1 MNAVATKL
9 FAPLFGLTLITL
21 GLFVSGET
29 SILQWAAVA
38 TMVLAWGVAVWAV
51 ARGSIII
58 DTPDNDIAEKER
70 ADKVVEQWRAQAA
83 NEVTGLRGDLSR
95 LHELVSDAVNTLTAA
110 FAQIQQ
116 QSREQEN
123 EVRRI
128 VDGGAE
134 SSVDVGAFAN
144 KAGAMMQDLVAVLAE
159 ESQNSSLTVQ
169 HIDSMSEHLDAI
181 FALLEDVESIADQ
194 TNLLALNAAIE
205 AARAGEAGR
214 GFAVV
219 AEEVRTLSERSG
231 SFNDQIRKRIHE
243 SREAMASVRS
253 TVKEMAARGQGASDQ
268 AQQKVGGMLE
278 QAQNLQSTLEQSIAK
293 VSQYG
298 QAISNATQDAVR
310 SLQFGDI
317 TTQVV
322 GATEGHVARIEHIHD
337 ELVHLQGALATALMR
352 PKPPEAATA
361 VSSAQSRVVEKQEVW
376 KEPPHKPAKQESLN
390 QGGVELF

>member
-1 MNAVATKL
+1 MNAVAAKTL
-9 FAPLFGLTLITL
+9 LPLFGLTLIAL
-21 GLFVSGET
+21 GLTHFVT
-29 SILQWAAVA
+29 IPSIPIGAAVA
-38 TMVLAWGVAVWAV
+38 LIGFWAFIIHRV
-51 ARGSIII
+51 VRGGLII
-58 DTPDNDIAEKER
+58 DTPDHDLAEKER
-70 ADKVVEQWRAQAA
+70 ADVIVAQWRDQAQQ
-83 NEVTGLRGDLSR
+83 EVGGLRNDLAR
-95 LHELVSDAVNTLTAA
+95 LHELVTDAVDTLTGA
-110 FAQIQQ
+110 FAQIQS
-116 QSREQEN
+116 QSREQEK

-134 SSVDVGAFAN
+134 SSVDVGAFAES
-144 KAGAMMQDLVAVLAE
+144 AGTMMQSLVGVLAE
-159 ESQNSSLTVQ
+159 ESRNSSLTVQ
-169 HIDSMSEHLDAI
+169 HIDGMAEHLDAI

-231 SFNDQIRKRIHE
+231 SFNDQIRKRIHD
-243 SREAMASVRS
+243 SRAAMNTVRS
-253 TVKEMAARGQGASDQ
+253 TVKEMAVRGQQASGE
-268 AQQKVGGMLE
+268 AEKKVAGMLT
-278 QAQNLQSTLEQSIAK
+278 QATDLQRTLEHSIER

-298 QAISNATQDAVR
+298 QAISKATQEAVR

-352 PKPPEAATA
+352 PKPPEARTA
-361 VSSAQSRVVEKQEVW
+361 VTSAQTRMTERKETW
-376 KEPPHKPAKQESLN
+376 KEPPHKPAKQQSLDT
-390 QGGVELF
+390 GGVELF

>member
-1 MNAVATKL
+1 MNAVATKVL
-9 FAPLFGLTLITL
+9 LPLFGVTLLMIALT
-21 GLFVSGET
+21 VSKNT
-29 SILQWAAVA
+29 SLLQWG
-38 TMVLAWGVAVWAV
+38 GVAVLLVAWAGV
-51 ARGSIII
+51 FYSVFRGSVII
-58 DTPDNDIAEKER
+58 DTPEHDLAEKER
-70 ADKVVEQWRAQAA
+70 ADGIVQQWRMQADA
-83 NEVTGLRGDLSR
+83 EVAGLRGDLSR
-95 LHELVSDAVNTLTAA
+95 MHELVSDAVDTLTAA

-116 QSREQEN
+116 QSREQEK

-134 SSVDVGAFAN
+134 SSVDVGAFAHS
-144 KAGAMMQDLVAVLAE
+144 AGAMMQNLVAVLAE
-159 ESQNSSLTVQ
+159 ESQNSALTVK
-169 HIDSMSEHLDAI
+169 HIDGMSEHLDAI

-231 SFNDQIRKRIHE
+231 SFNDQIRKRIHD
-243 SREAMASVRS
+243 SRAAMNTVRS
-253 TVKEMAARGQGASDQ
+253 TVKEMAARDQ
-268 AQQKVGGMLE
+268 AASEEAEKEVGGMLK
-278 QAQNLQSTLEQSIAK
+278 QAQALQSTLEQSIAR

-298 QAISNATQDAVR
+298 QAISAATQEAVR

-322 GATEGHVARIEHIHD
+322 GATEGHVARIEHIHE

-361 VSSAQSRVVEKQEVW
+361 VRSAHTRMTERKETW
-376 KEPPHKPAKQESLN
+376 KEPPHKPAKQESLDT
-390 QGGVELF
+390 GGVELF